1 MDRNLDGIYFRVQR
15 DEKWGNAC
23 FSDLTQEEM
32 ERVMENRDVDWLK
45 SMCIQ
50 LGKTIRRIGDELD
63 IVCEQYERMRNMDKI
78 TGLMELLGEDNNK
91 KIKDKVTQFIIDAIE
106 DDIHDYNRDSYILN
120 PEEII
125 DFVNECKEEAE
136 KYCVDVNTKEVSGEF

>member
-23 FSDLTQEEM
+23 FSDLSQEQM

-50 LGKTIRRIGDELD
+50 LRKTIRRIGDELD
-63 IVCEQYERMRNMDKI
+63 IVCEQFELNKDFNGYFGGKYERRI
-78 TGLMELLGEDNNK
+78 VVLQI
-91 KIKDKVTQFIIDAIE
+91 IKTNWINQNI
-106 DDIHDYNRDSYILN
+106 
-120 PEEII
+120 
-125 DFVNECKEEAE
+125 
-136 KYCVDVNTKEVSGEF
+136 

>member
-32 ERVMENRDVDWLK
+32 ERVMENRDIDWLK

-63 IVCEQYERMRNMDKI
+63 IVCEQQRKQRFHGYFGGKYERRIMVLQI
-78 TGLMELLGEDNNK
+78 TQENW
-91 KIKDKVTQFIIDAIE
+91 
-106 DDIHDYNRDSYILN
+106 
-120 PEEII
+120 
-125 DFVNECKEEAE
+125 VNQ
-136 KYCVDVNTKEVSGEF
+136 NI